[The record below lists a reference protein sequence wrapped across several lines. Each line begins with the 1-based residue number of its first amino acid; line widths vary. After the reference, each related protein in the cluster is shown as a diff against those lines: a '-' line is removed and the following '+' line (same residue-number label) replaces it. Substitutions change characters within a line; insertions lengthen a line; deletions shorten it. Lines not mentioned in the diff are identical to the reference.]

1 MEVREGEKLMKE
13 FKYNQART
21 YKENFKVWR
30 RLNLEERRE
39 FDMEIPTKE
48 ESRQVFDEIY
58 NKNKPLLARFISFLK
73 S

>member
-1 MEVREGEKLMKE
+1 MKE

>member
-1 MEVREGEKLMKE
+1 MKE

-30 RLNLEERRE
+30 RLNLEERRA
-39 FDMEIPTKE
+39 FDMKIPTKE
-48 ESRQVFDEIY
+48 ESRQVFDDIY
-58 NKNKPLLARFISFLK
+58 GKNKPLLARFISFLK

>member
-1 MEVREGEKLMKE
+1 MKE

-30 RLNLEERRE
+30 RLNLEERRA
-39 FDMEIPTKE
+39 FDMKIPTKE

-58 NKNKPLLARFISFLK
+58 GKHQSWWYKIISFLK